1 MSEPQPRVGVI
12 AGINGAGKTPASRHV
27 LLNVLRIPRFVNADT
42 IARGLNAFDVES
54 EAAKA
59 GRIMLEH
66 LRELVAR
73 RESFA
78 FETTLSART
87 YDPWLGTLRA
97 TGYEVNLY
105 YYWLRS
111 ADLAIRRVADRV
123 RGGGHYIPDDTIR
136 RRYPRSVRN
145 FLDLYRPIAD
155 HWRVYDNSQ
164 GQARLIGFGVSGH
177 EHILDGDAWLDF
189 ERSTDNG

>member
-1 MSEPQPRVGVI
+1 MTPPQPRVGVI
-12 AGINGAGKTPASRHV
+12 AGINGAGKTTASREAV
-27 LLNVLRIPRFVNADT
+27 LNVLRIPRFVNADT
-42 IARGLNAFDVES
+42 IAHGLNTFDPAS

-66 LRELVAR
+66 LKDLAAR

-78 FETTLSART
+78 FETTLAART
-87 YDPWLGTLRA
+87 YAPWLAGLKGG
-97 TGYEVNLY
+97 GYEVELL

-123 RGGGHYIPDDTIR
+123 RSGGHHIPDDTIR
-136 RRYPRSVRN
+136 RRYPRSARN

-164 GQARLIGFGVSGH
+164 GHARLIAFGVGGR
-177 EHILDGDAWLDF
+177 EHVLDGDTWLDF
-189 ERSTDNG
+189 ERSADNG